1 MIYILKK
8 EGEKQIEISVPKE
21 KNGIWVV
28 EQNDY
33 EFWESTRYVF
43 ETEEQA
49 KLFLETHI
57 HSYVVDGFELSTA
70 NLLTDDNSIA
80 NI

>member
-8 EGEKQIEISVPKE
+8 EGEKQIEISFPREKE
-21 KNGIWVV
+21 GIWIV
-28 EQNDY
+28 EQNDF
-33 EFWESTRYVF
+33 EFWESTRYEF

-49 KLFLETHI
+49 KLFLESHI
-57 HSYVVDGFELSTA
+57 HSYVVDGFELSTT
-70 NLLTDDNSIA
+70 NVLTEDNSIA